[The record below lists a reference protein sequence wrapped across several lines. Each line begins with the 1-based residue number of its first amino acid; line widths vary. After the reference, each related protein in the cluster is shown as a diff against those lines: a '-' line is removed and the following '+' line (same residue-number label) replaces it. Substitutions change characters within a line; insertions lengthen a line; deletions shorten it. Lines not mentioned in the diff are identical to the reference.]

1 MSRAIKTDCC
11 VITLGCVKNQVDS
24 EIILSMLRRNGFGL
38 VNAPEEADIIIVNT
52 CGFISPSAAESLE
65 MIDELIPLTEGGRK
79 LYVVGCLVER
89 YGTEITD
96 SLPEIHGLFGI
107 REQEKLLQACAE
119 AVGKRLESESG
130 CDRTRTEFTGPP
142 ASAYLRVADGC
153 DNRCAYCTIPLIRG
167 SLISRPLVEIR
178 SEIDWLVDQG
188 FRELNII
195 AQDTTAYGMDL
206 SMTNGINQILEYIAR
221 QKERIWG
228 RLLYT
233 HPRHLS
239 ESTLDMLFAEK
250 NLCDYVD
257 MPIQHISAGLLKKM
271 NRGVTP
277 ERVHE
282 LIDYSRAFSPPLCLR
297 TTVITGFPGET
308 ENEFEELLDFIKQT
322 RFDRLGVFGYC
333 NEEGTPAFS
342 MANPVPEEV
351 IEERVRII
359 AETQKQIHMDMN
371 RQKTGLDTAV
381 FIEAQ
386 GSTDTHGTGRT
397 RHDAP
402 DADSVVIIHGE
413 TPVEGEFARVR
424 ITGYD
429 DYDLIGEI
437 IDRK

>member
-1 MSRAIKTDCC
+1 M
-11 VITLGCVKNQVDS
+11 ITLGCVKNQVDS

-38 VNAPEEADIIIVNT
+38 VNAPEDADIIIVNT

-65 MIDELIPLTEGGRK
+65 VIDELIPLARDGRK
-79 LYVVGCLVER
+79 LFVVGCLVQR

-107 REQEKLLQACAE
+107 HEKEKLLTACAHASGRE
-119 AVGKRLESESG
+119 LESISG
-130 CDRTRTEFTGPP
+130 CDQTRTEFTGSP

-153 DNRCAYCTIPLIRG
+153 DNCCAYCTIPLIRG
-167 SLISRPLVEIR
+167 HLTSRPIAEVQ
-178 SEIDWLVDQG
+178 SEIERLIGQG
-188 FRELNII
+188 FRELNVI

-206 SMTNGINQILEYIAR
+206 GIKDGINQILEYIAR
-221 QKERIWG
+221 QNEPIWG

-239 ESTLDMLFAEK
+239 ESTLDLLFAEK

-257 MPIQHISAGLLKKM
+257 MPIQHINPVLLKQM

-277 ERVHE
+277 ERIHQ
-282 LIDYSRAFSPPLCLR
+282 LIEYSRTFSPPLCLR

-308 ENEFEELLDFIKQT
+308 EKDFTELLDFIKQI

-342 MANPVPEEV
+342 MKNPVPEEM

-359 AETQKQIHMDMN
+359 AETQKEIHLYMN
-371 RQKTGLDTAV
+371 RQKVGRETEI

-386 GSTDTHGTGRT
+386 GSETFQGTGRT

-402 DADSVVIIHGE
+402 DADSVVLIHGE
-413 TPVEGEFARVR
+413 TPPEGEFARVR
-424 ITGYD
+424 IID
-429 DYDLIGEI
+429 FKDYDLIGEV
-437 IDRK
+437 IDKG